1 MASRRYKRLPSSS
14 VSYSEILNI
23 SAQSGSIPS
32 EDRWGN
38 TLTNTNCSVYKDGE
52 VNAILFNGVDSE
64 INCGTPDTLLDDKSF
79 IIWFK
84 GYEYSGIV
92 TYFIS
97 TTMFALAFDISS
109 DTLHITSDGGGTLAI
124 DAYTLPVNEWTQITL
139 VRNAAGLAN
148 FYVNGE
154 VVYSALDTGTPAA
167 GTDIILNTE
176 PATFRGLMN
185 DIRVVDGLLTASEAS
200 QIFSSEKA
208 LYRL

>member
-185 DIRVVDGLLTASEAS
+185 DIRVVDGLLTASEAN
-200 QIFSSEKA
+200 QIFSSEVGR
-208 LYRL
+208 YR